1 MTIAPSG
8 NAIGVQDA
16 GSNPSI
22 TAQST
27 FCSGTI
33 TIGSATYKL
42 RTGIH
47 HGSPI
52 GSGSTSGYEGI
63 GGTVYGYSNPS
74 GTGNVSYT
82 LNSTGASAGIPL
94 CYQGDCRNSNGY
106 SSGPGSI
113 YGLFPQWITGSV
125 TYTNVR
131 MGSYM
136 SSDTFGSC
144 NNTTWTADD
153 GSTYELV
160 QLLWMKNTQTSGTFP
175 NVGSPNPFQGQQQ
188 TGDNDSNYVFVA
200 YKRTD
205 TFYSGG
211 PPLAELTI
219 GNQYYG
225 GITVKP
231 FIYNTQSASP
241 STVGSSGNQYG
252 LIYGWYGFT
261 DSQIDGL
268 GTSGTIDF
276 TIKGL
281 TNTTTYNNGIA
292 EEFGGNDSADVKM
305 SDYYKGGTLV
315 TSNVTASIPSTG
327 NPISVSDFIGAT
339 QADAGFFNTTYNSD
353 TSTTQ
358 LYTGTHINIS
368 GYRNGDTNATTDSL
382 KTHTGT
388 GEDSRIPTTTF
399 TSPNGFLGLTSRTF
413 TITQLSVN
421 AIDNASSFEY
431 SLGYVYDNFY
441 LTLRTSGDLTGSG
454 MSNTGWTDMRFWT
467 GTDTYSNPTLIIT
480 RANTQ
485 FAANPSYFSGSGD
498 NFTTVAIN
506 ATQSQI
512 GSGLKSGL
520 TQGDYSDIFGTST
533 SAFSN
538 PEWNFAIT

>member
-16 GSNPSI
+16 GTNPSI

-27 FCSGTI
+27 FCTGTI
-33 TIGSATYKL
+33 TIGTATYKL

-47 HGSPI
+47 HASPF

-63 GGTVYGYSNPS
+63 GGSVYGYSSPS
-74 GTGNVSYT
+74 GTGNISYT

-94 CYQGDCRNSNGY
+94 CYTGDCRSTYGY
-106 SSGPGSI
+106 TGAGSI
-113 YGLFPQWITGSV
+113 TGLFPQWKTGSI
-125 TYTNVR
+125 TYTNVT

-136 SSDTFGSC
+136 SSASFGSC

-160 QLLWMKNTQTSGTFP
+160 QLMWMKNTQTSGTFP
-175 NVGSPNPFQGQQQ
+175 NVGIPNPFQGQEQ
-188 TGDNDSNYVFVA
+188 TGDDNSNYIFVA

-205 TFYSGG
+205 ADYTGG
-211 PPLAELTI
+211 PALAEVTI
-219 GNQYYG
+219 G

-231 FIYNTQSASP
+231 FLYNVQTASP
-241 STVGSSGNQYG
+241 TTYGSSGNQYG

-268 GTSGTIDF
+268 GTSGTINF

-281 TNTTTYNNGIA
+281 TTTNTFNNGIA

-358 LYTGTHINIS
+358 IYTGTHINVS
-368 GYRNGDTNATTDSL
+368 GYRNGDTNTTTDSL

-388 GEDSRIPTTTF
+388 GEDSQIPTTTF

-441 LTLRTSGDLTGSG
+441 LTLRSAGDSTGSG
-454 MSNTGWTDMRFWT
+454 MSNTGWTDLRFWT
-467 GTDTYSNPTLIIT
+467 GSDSYSSPTLILT

-485 FAANPSYFSGSGD
+485 FAANPSYFAGSGD
-498 NFTTVAIN
+498 NYTSVAIN
-506 ATQSQI
+506 ATASQV
-512 GSGLKSGL
+512 GGGLKSGL

-533 SAFSN
+533 ASYSN